1 MLDLNVIAA
10 GLPVRPPEA
19 GARNAEAGAADGGP
33 SFLEALTGMTS
44 PLPST
49 DETGDVIDVADDAAA
64 PAADD
69 WFGDDNAEADAEADV
84 AASPDATSAAVA
96 FVAQPAIV
104 DIAPVVV
111 DAAPPPADVVPVD
124 GAVDAAPGEAAGTPA
139 ANDDT
144 GAGAMPSSG
153 RRVAVTNRTTESD
166 VATVE
171 RESRNAAPAGGV
183 SGGDVHAVTPKS
195 GARPDAARVTTA
207 APDGPQPTGD
217 RPARPAAMQ
226 ASAQDV
232 ASLDAAPSA
241 PPVPVSGATSSA
253 APAQPASP
261 ETVDGQA
268 STPLAVEIEQQLR
281 AMAARSQRTT
291 AAPPAARPAQQ
302 SDAEPVVPGHRQD
315 EAVHSVPAEEM
326 PPEGIASD
334 GRTIGPLTTLS
345 GARRHGDRSTTSR
358 ESVDV
363 HSSADAPLIVR
374 HAADA
379 ASASPQSVSAA
390 TPRASVATPAT
401 VTVSADS
408 DPVDVLPSSTG
419 SQIVQAIRLQALRD
433 GGQAHIRLDP
443 AQFGEVTVRVRVEQR
458 QVVADIE
465 ADSPVVREWIQGNQH
480 VLRQALSGQQLTLDR
495 IEVHEPASTSE
506 PDTRRDGSEAG
517 GDRESSSRQRRERR
531 SRGDEPQ
538 FEVFA

>member
-153 RRVAVTNRTTESD
+153 RRVAVTNRTTESE
-166 VATVE
+166 VAAVG

-217 RPARPAAMQ
+217 R
-226 ASAQDV
+226 
-232 ASLDAAPSA
+232 
-241 PPVPVSGATSSA
+241 ATSSA

-334 GRTIGPLTTLS
+334 GRTIVPLATLS

-390 TPRASVATPAT
+390 TPRVSVATPAP